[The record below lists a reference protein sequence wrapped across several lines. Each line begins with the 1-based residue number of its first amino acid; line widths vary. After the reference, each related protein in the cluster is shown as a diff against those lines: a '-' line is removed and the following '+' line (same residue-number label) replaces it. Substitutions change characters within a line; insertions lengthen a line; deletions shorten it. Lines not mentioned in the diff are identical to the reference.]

1 MRNKPVFIELPSE
14 VKYTGL
20 SEMITIK
27 NVDYNQTIYQ
37 NIVHWNFTWALYI
50 LGKNIYSTKF

>member
-37 NIVHWNFTWALYI
+37 NIVHWNFT
-50 LGKNIYSTKF
+50 